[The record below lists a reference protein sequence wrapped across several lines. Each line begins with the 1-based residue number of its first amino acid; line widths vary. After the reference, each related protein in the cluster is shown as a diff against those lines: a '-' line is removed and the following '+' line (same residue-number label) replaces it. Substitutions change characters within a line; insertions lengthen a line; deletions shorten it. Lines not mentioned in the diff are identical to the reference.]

1 MSRQS
6 WQLNCVNGVWTGTV
20 GVCNEIDEM
29 VTEQVMSLQAETVDM
44 TISLANKSFYFPK
57 TAIV

>member
-1 MSRQS
+1 M
-6 WQLNCVNGVWTGTV
+6 LNQH
-20 GVCNEIDEM
+20 NEYLL
-29 VTEQVMSLQAETVDM
+29 VTEQVMSLQAETADM